1 MKCPKCEVLVN
12 EVMRAGVLVDVCP
25 RCLGMWLERG
35 ELEKIAARLREV
47 ERDDDDHRNPR
58 HPESHRRYDDDD
70 ARRYGEDARRYGE
83 DARRYE
89 DDPRRYAKKKRWTDL
104 FEIFD

>member
-47 ERDDDDHRNPR
+47 ERDDDDDHRYPR
-58 HPESHRRYDDDD
+58 HPESHRRYDDD
-70 ARRYGEDARRYGE
+70 